1 MKKFK
6 IYMSVTLLVLVWNQS
21 VFAMNTWNFKVF
33 YGEQE
38 IGEHH
43 FTLEGKGD
51 VRKVV
56 VDAEFNID
64 FLFMNVYSYKHKNI
78 EVWKGACL
86 SSIKSSTDDNGKKFN
101 VSGIAD
107 DKVFKVDSN
116 NTVTEKDGCVSTFA
130 YWDMNFLDNDALL
143 NAQTGE
149 IVTVDIRFIANEKIS
164 VRNKMVNTKRYEV
177 RTDDFNIDLW
187 YSDTGEW
194 VALNSTTQDGTKLRY
209 QMK

>member
-6 IYMSVTLLVLVWNQS
+6 KIVSIILLVLVWNQS
-21 VFAMNTWNFKVF
+21 VFAMKSWSFKVF

-38 IGEHH
+38 IGEHN

-107 DKVFKVDSN
+107 DKIFKVDSKH
-116 NTVTEKDGCVSTFA
+116 TVTEKDGCVSSFA
-130 YWDMNFLDNDALL
+130 YWDMKFLDNDSLL

-149 IVTVDIRFIANEKIS
+149 IVTVDIRFVTNEKIS

-194 VALNSTTQDGTKLRY
+194 VALNSTTQDGTTLRY